1 MRKTDASK
9 TERFVSYRKQETKKL
24 LFGGIQHATYH
35 ISAKMSRNRGYEIAA
50 ETGAGIQ
57 LLFTMCFS
65 DAECGI
71 KRHDFLIAI
80 TAKVF
85 GRELDSIGR
94 LVGIHVD
101 L

>member
-1 MRKTDASK
+1 MP
-9 TERFVSYRKQETKKL
+9 
-24 LFGGIQHATYH
+24 HATYH

-50 ETGAGIQ
+50 EIEKEGAGIPNGHQ

>member
-1 MRKTDASK
+1 MP
-9 TERFVSYRKQETKKL
+9 
-24 LFGGIQHATYH
+24 HATYH

-50 ETGAGIQ
+50 ETGKKGAGIQ

>member
-1 MRKTDASK
+1 MP
-9 TERFVSYRKQETKKL
+9 
-24 LFGGIQHATYH
+24 HATYH

-50 ETGAGIQ
+50 ETGKKELASSSFS
-57 LLFTMCFS
+57 LCVFS